1 MPSAGASWALPLWD
15 FTRAA
20 SRGAAFLSATASR
33 RSSSWAGHRRTGR
46 PTMARRAVRQPLLD
60 AVERGREPLVQ
71 VHQVLLRVAVALHQG
86 RAALERLGQL
96 GMVEPGAGHLGPERP
111 HLPGEAT

>member
-1 MPSAGASWALPLWD
+1 MRAGSIIFDLSS
-15 FTRAA
+15 RAA

-33 RSSSWAGHRRTGR
+33 RSSSWAGYRQTGR

-71 VHQVLLRVAVALHQG
+71 VHQVLLGVAVALHQG
-86 RAALERLGQL
+86 RAAVEHLRQL
-96 GMVEPGAGHLGPERP
+96 DVIEPGAGHLGPER
-111 HLPGEAT
+111 